1 MVRNSNDAYDMFQ
14 HELWKWGIIQHSE
27 RGWYHMD
34 AEAESALQTS
44 NIEPDTWIEE
54 ESWWKYHDKQYDLQQ
69 STRVGKLKCQDG
81 QSKEYTVASNATDC
95 ADVRR

>member
-1 MVRNSNDAYDMFQ
+1 MINVQ
-14 HELWKWGIIQHSE
+14 KVHESKRSSKIQ
-27 RGWYHMD
+27 
-34 AEAESALQTS
+34 L
-44 NIEPDTWIEE
+44 EPDTWIEE

-81 QSKEYTVASNATDC
+81 QSKEYTVASNAADC